1 MKAVQT
7 EHPSYA
13 KGAENWWRDVIRRTA
28 LGAGGNEPGEFVSLM
43 TVLSAL
49 TFIVAFSEIDAHL
62 SEIVKKLMKRF
73 SSREGYRA
81 FDDAIPTR

>member
-1 MKAVQT
+1 LKAVQK
-7 EHPSYA
+7 EHPSYG

-28 LGAGGNEPGEFVSLM
+28 LGAGGNERSELLSLII
-43 TVLSAL
+43 VLETL
-49 TFIVAFSEIDAHL
+49 TFIAAFSEIDAHL

-81 FDDAIPTR
+81 FDDAISTR